1 MTKKLIILFVAV
13 GAICVCSTRGL
24 SQGFTNLTETPPAA
38 FTAQTPPAFALR
50 TNLIYWAA
58 IVPQVTPNFGVELG
72 ITPKITLNLIGAYNP
87 WNLKGTAD
95 NNKKMVHWI
104 VEPEVKYWFCERFNG
119 ASVGVHLIY
128 SQFNVGGY
136 DIPLLFKKKYTD
148 PYTKIVYD
156 VRDQGSAYG
165 GGVSYNYHW
174 ILNKHF
180 GVEFSLGVGFL
191 YMQYT
196 RYECVHCGAEIGP
209 FKRSY
214 MGPTKLGINL
224 IYVIK

>member
-24 SQGFTNLTETPPAA
+24 SQGFTDLTDTPPAA

-58 IVPQVTPNFGVELG
+58 IVPQATPNFGVEFG
-72 ITPKITLNLIGAYNP
+72 ITPKITLNLIASYNP
-87 WNLKGTAD
+87 WNLKGTVD
-95 NNKKMVHWI
+95 NNKKLVHFL

-119 ASVGVHLIY
+119 HAVGLHAIY
-128 SQFNVGGY
+128 AKYNVGEY
-136 DIPLLFKKKYTD
+136 NIPLLFEKEFRYE
-148 PYTKIVYD
+148 
-156 VRDQGSAYG
+156 GSAFG
-165 GGVSYNYHW
+165 AGASYNYHW
-174 ILNKHF
+174 MLGKHF
-180 GVEFSLGVGFL
+180 GLEFTLGIGFA
-191 YMQYT
+191 YMKYDKFDCPICSA
-196 RYECVHCGAEIGP
+196 RIGQ
-209 FKRSY
+209 FTKSY